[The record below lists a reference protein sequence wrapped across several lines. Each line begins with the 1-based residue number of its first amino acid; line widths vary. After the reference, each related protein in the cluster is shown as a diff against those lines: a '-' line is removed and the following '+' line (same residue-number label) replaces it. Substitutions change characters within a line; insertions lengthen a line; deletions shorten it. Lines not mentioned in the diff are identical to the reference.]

1 MQRLTAPCLT
11 ALLAIVFLITTGCSS
26 TYTVPGPA
34 AEMKN
39 FGITPADQREK
50 LTDYQIKKELERKP
64 LATFPANLCIARVQG
79 SGYGNYH
86 RQYSYGRGTYSVV
99 LTRDNLVETDEHFEK
114 IAGLPMVAGLAPLN
128 RMLLPSEL
136 KSDMELRQAAA
147 KLHAQIILLY
157 TFDTHFYNENSA
169 SPADV
174 ITFGFGKHQ
183 NIRITT
189 TASAALLDVRNGYV
203 YGVAEATAE
212 HEQPTNSWNN
222 EEKADESRR
231 QAEAQ
236 AFDQLVTQLTH
247 TWKGVVHT
255 YAVPPTTAAVQDQ

>member
-1 MQRLTAPCLT
+1 MHRHTTLCLT
-11 ALLAIVFLITTGCSS
+11 AALALLLLITTGCETS
-26 TYTVPGPA
+26 YTVPGPA

-39 FGITPADQREK
+39 FGVTPADQREK
-50 LTDYQIKKELERKP
+50 LTDDQIKKELERKP

-99 LTRDNLVETDEHFEK
+99 LTRDNLVETDAHFK
-114 IAGLPMVAGLAPLN
+114 KLADLPMVAGLAPLN

-147 KLHAQIILLY
+147 KLHAQILLLY

-212 HEQPTNSWNN
+212 HEQPTTSWNN

-231 QAEAQ
+231 KAEAQ
-236 AFDQLVTQLTH
+236 AFDQLVTQLTQ
-247 TWKGVVHT
+247 TWKGVVET
-255 YAVPPTTAAVQDQ
+255 YAVPPTTASAPE